1 MTKKKTT
8 ASERYWEKRRGLED
22 KARLKLE
29 KKTLNELESVFE
41 RALVKI
47 QRQLLSQADLHDIT
61 QSEMLEDFSKRD
73 QEKYRKYIEKN
84 YEKLMESDEA
94 YKQFIDEYFPSFDYA
109 KVNRLLQYKSQVASA
124 IAQGKRAHTYV
135 WWQNVLT
142 YENAKQVLDYFLP
155 KVQTPK
161 GSIVALDAE
170 DGVQSTDVTLW
181 ALDYIKEAGYTPMLY
196 GYKGYLTSSYDLSRI
211 AKKYQLW
218 MAEYP
223 DYEVTPYPNYNYFPS
238 FENIGIFQF
247 TSTYVA
253 GGLDGNVDLTG
264 ITDNG
269 YTKNNQPATNT
280 PAIEE
285 GKEVENTPSSD
296 VKVGDTV
303 KVKFSVD
310 AWATGEAI
318 PQWVKGNSYKVQE
331 VTESRVL
338 LEGILSWISKG
349 NIELLPDA
357 ATVPDKQPEATH
369 VVQYGETLSSIAY
382 QYGTNYQRLAALN
395 GLTNPNLIYPG
406 QILKVNG
413 SVVSNIYTVQYGD
426 NLSSIAAKLGTTYQ
440 TLAALNGLANPNLI
454 YSGQTLSY

>member
-1 MTKKKTT
+1 MKKKIL
-8 ASERYWEKRRGLED
+8 AG
-22 KARLKLE
+22 
-29 KKTLNELESVFE
+29 
-41 RALVKI
+41 ALVALFFMPTAVLAAKGDQGVDWAI
-47 QRQLLSQADLHDIT
+47 YQGEQGRFGYAHDKFAIA
-61 QSEMLEDFSKRD
+61 QIGGYNASG
-73 QEKYRKYIEKN
+73 I
-84 YEKLMESDEA
+84 YEQYT
-94 YKQFIDEYFPSFDYA
+94 YKT
-109 KVNRLLQYKSQVASA
+109 QVASA
-124 IAQGKRAHTYV
+124 IAQGKRAHTYI
-135 WWQNVLT
+135 WYDTWGNMDI
-142 YENAKQVLDYFLP
+142 AKTTMDYFLP
-155 KVQTPK
+155 RIQTPK
-161 GSIVALDAE
+161 NSIIALDFEHGA
-170 DGVQSTDVTLW
+170 SSDVNANTETIL
-181 ALDYIKEAGYTPMLY
+181 YGMRRIKQAGYTPMY
-196 GYKGYLTSSYDLSRI
+196 YSYKPFTLQYVDYQRI
-211 AKKYQLW
+211 IKEFPNSLW
-218 MAEYP
+218 IAAYP
-223 DYEVTPYPNYNYFPS
+223 SYEVTPEPLYAYFPS
-238 FENIGIFQF
+238 MDGIAIWQF
-247 TSTYVA
+247 TSTYIA

-269 YTKNNQPATNT
+269 YTDINKPETDTPATDAGEEIEKT
-280 PAIEE
+280 P
-285 GKEVENTPSSD
+285 NSD

-303 KVKFSVD
+303 KVKFNVD

-318 PQWVKGNSYKVQE
+318 PDWVKGNSYKVQE

-349 NIELLPDA
+349 NIEFLPDA

>member
-1 MTKKKTT
+1 MKKKIL
-8 ASERYWEKRRGLED
+8 AG
-22 KARLKLE
+22 
-29 KKTLNELESVFE
+29 
-41 RALVKI
+41 ALVALFFMPTVVFAAKGDQGVDWAI
-47 QRQLLSQADLHDIT
+47 YQGEQGRFGYAHDKFTIA
-61 QSEMLEDFSKRD
+61 QIGGYNASG
-73 QEKYRKYIEKN
+73 I
-84 YEKLMESDEA
+84 YEQYT
-94 YKQFIDEYFPSFDYA
+94 YKT
-109 KVNRLLQYKSQVASA
+109 QVASA
-124 IAQGKRAHTYV
+124 IAQGKRAHTYI
-135 WWQNVLT
+135 WYDT
-142 YENAKQVLDYFLP
+142 FGSMDIAKTTMDYFLP
-155 KVQTPK
+155 RIQTPK
-161 GSIVALDAE
+161 NSIVALDFEHGA
-170 DGVQSTDVTLW
+170 SSDVNANTETIL
-181 ALDYIKEAGYTPMLY
+181 YGMRRIKQAGYTPMY
-196 GYKGYLTSSYDLSRI
+196 YSYKPFTLQYVDYQRIIKEFPNSLWIAAYPSYV
-211 AKKYQLW
+211 
-218 MAEYP
+218 
-223 DYEVTPYPNYNYFPS
+223 VTPEPLYAYFPS
-238 FENIGIFQF
+238 MDGIAIWQF
-247 TSTYVA
+247 TSTYIA

-269 YTKNNQPATNT
+269 YTDINKPETDTPATDAGEEIEKT
-280 PAIEE
+280 P
-285 GKEVENTPSSD
+285 NSD

-303 KVKFSVD
+303 KVKFNVE

-318 PQWVKGNSYKVQE
+318 PDWVKGNSYKVQE